1 MPTPILILDPLTL
14 RGRELLSSLDRL
26 EDRVGDIAFLHTDLD
41 DEHQIADTAVGPALV
56 PPLAGSDDLDGV
68 DTILVASDGWSS
80 RHEHLL
86 AHLDANPDVALVDLS
101 RLDQLWDRTHP
112 SVGRADEES
121 RQLRVAHPALIAT
134 SRVVEVLAP
143 FGALRGSLAAIDP
156 VSVLGREAIELL
168 ASQAR
173 QRMIGEPVEDRIL
186 GHILAFNLVATD
198 NGALQKESAVLLPDV
213 PLAVSHTYAGCFH
226 GNFAHL
232 GLSLPRPLTPADVV
246 DALSQADG
254 VKNSDYPL
262 GLDTVPDRDELLVG
276 PPALSADGVQ
286 LALTLMVDGLRI
298 GGALT
303 AIDILDSLL

>member
-1 MPTPILILDPLTL
+1 
-14 RGRELLSSLDRL
+14 
-26 EDRVGDIAFLHTDLD
+26 
-41 DEHQIADTAVGPALV
+41 VGPALV

-143 FGALRGSLAAIDP
+143 FGALRGSLAAVDP

-173 QRMIGEPVEDRIL
+173 QRMIGAPVEDRIL

-232 GLSLPRPLTPADVV
+232 GLSLPRPLTLTDVV